1 MGYEREN
8 GTMVQDGEYDVLAV
22 YEFIVVQSEGI
33 IYEAYYT
40 PEEAAEAARD
50 WLIAESG
57 ATDAEV
63 SEVGAMTDSEVED
76 KILDYD
82 YVSFCDVAHR
92 RILFG

>member
-8 GTMVQDGEYDVLAV
+8 GTMVEDGEYDVFAV
-22 YEFIVVQSEGI
+22 YEFIVKHDEGI

-40 PEEAAEAARD
+40 PEEATEAARA
-50 WLIAESG
+50 WLVNESSG
-57 ATDAEV
+57 TDADVSGVEEMTHDEV
-63 SEVGAMTDSEVED
+63 QE
-76 KILDYD
+76 KIMDYD

>member
-8 GTMVQDGEYDVLAV
+8 GTLVEDGEYDVFAV
-22 YEFIVVQSEGI
+22 YEFIVVQDEGI

-40 PEEAAEAARD
+40 PEEASEAARD

-57 ATDAEV
+57 GTDAEV
-63 SEVGAMTDSEVED
+63 SEVGAMTDSEVQD